1 MSYKW
6 NYDGVPIATHS
17 AEATASPSVL
27 NDEVSGQ
34 RRARAQPAKRTDC
47 EKFD

>member
-1 MSYKW
+1 M
-6 NYDGVPIATHS
+6 ATHS

-34 RRARAQPAKRTDC
+34 RRARAQPPIRT
-47 EKFD
+47 ESLTE